1 MEFIFKEWQEVWIP
15 ELKERALDLVLP
27 KKIRK
32 IVTFTGVRRSG
43 KTYVMF
49 QLIKELSKKI
59 PKENIFY
66 INFEDERI
74 ERTKET
80 LTKLIPTLLQLYGN
94 GKKTYFLFLDEI
106 QIMPEWSRW
115 LRRVF
120 DSYRNITFF
129 VSGSSSKLSSKEIPT
144 ELRGR
149 ALNFEIFP
157 LSFEEFLSF
166 KDIKLEKHFEYSERK
181 ISEIKKA
188 LVEYIEYG
196 GFPEIVLEDSI
207 LQKKRI
213 IQEYFKTIVSRDIAE
228 RHNIKKIY
236 LLHDFLKLLLNTK
249 NFSINKSVKI
259 LHSQGKE
266 VGKGTL
272 INYSNYVQESY
283 FCFFIPIFSYKIKE
297 QLRYPQKVYF
307 VDNSF
312 ITNISFRFS
321 KDYGR
326 LYENVVALQLR
337 RIQAKNPLLEIYYWK
352 DKTNEVDF
360 VLKEGLKVEQLIQVC
375 YDIEDF
381 MTKEREVK
389 ALVEASKELRC
400 NNLFVITQD
409 YEAEEQHKGK
419 KIKFMPLWKWLLLDK
434 SPHRG
439 KPYE

>member
-1 MEFIFKEWQEVWIP
+1 MEFVFKEWQEVWIP
-15 ELKERALDLVLP
+15 ELKERSLDLVLP

-43 KTYVMF
+43 KTYIMF
-49 QLIKELSKKI
+49 QLIKELSKSV
-59 PKENIFY
+59 PRENIFY

-74 ERTKET
+74 EKEKES
-80 LTKLIPTLLQLYGN
+80 LTKLIPTLLQLYG
-94 GKKTYFLFLDEI
+94 KKNYFLFLDEI

-120 DSYRNITFF
+120 DSYRDITFF

-149 ALNFEIFP
+149 ALNFEISP
-157 LSFEEFLSF
+157 LSFKEFLNF
-166 KDIKLEKHFEYSERK
+166 RDIELEKHFEYSERK
-181 ISEIKKA
+181 TSEIKKA
-188 LVEYIEYG
+188 LTEYIEYG

-236 LLHDFLKLLLNTK
+236 LLHDFLRLLLNTK

-272 INYSNYVQESY
+272 INYSNYIQESY

-307 VDNSF
+307 IDNSF

-352 DKTNEVDF
+352 DKSGEVDF
-360 VLKEGLKVEQLIQVC
+360 VLKEGLKVKELIQVC
-375 YDIEDF
+375 YDINDYE
-381 MTKEREVK
+381 TREREIK
-389 ALVEASKELRC
+389 ALLRAMQEFKIKEGL
-400 NNLFVITQD
+400 VITED
-409 YEAEEQHKGK
+409 YEATEQHKGK
-419 KIKFMPLWKWLLLDK
+419 KIKFMPLWKWLL
-434 SPHRG
+434 
-439 KPYE
+439 E